1 MTLAAEEQ
9 RTMHVFEL
17 VDELEDIAATPD
29 LADGVRTRL
38 QDLAQRELAH
48 SEPVRVAVAAK
59 LLGLSE
65 RSVRT
70 WAKEGVLTPAETD
83 SPRLL
88 LDPERLHEVIR
99 LIKDLRKLGR
109 NRDLI
114 DLVWYRLSDHALLQ
128 RADLLES
135 LDQMARGEGRRVR

>member
-1 MTLAAEEQ
+1 MTLASEEK
-9 RTMHVFEL
+9 RSLHLFAL
-17 VDELEDIAATPD
+17 VEELEDIAATPG
-29 LADGVRTRL
+29 LTKSVRTRL
-38 QDLAQRELAH
+38 QELALKEL
-48 SEPVRVAVAAK
+48 SLGEPVRVAVAAK

-65 RSVRT
+65 RSVRN

-88 LDPERLHEVIR
+88 LDPARLHEVMR
-99 LIKDLRKLGR
+99 LIKDLRKLGK

-114 DLVWYRLSDHALLQ
+114 DAVWYRLSDHALLQ

-135 LDQMARGEGRRVR
+135 LEQMARGE

>member
-1 MTLAAEEQ
+1 MTLATEEE
-9 RTMHVFEL
+9 RTTHVFEL
-17 VDELEDIAATPD
+17 VDELEDIASTPN
-29 LADGVRTRL
+29 LAESVRARL
-38 QDLAQRELAH
+38 QDLARRELTR

-65 RSVRT
+65 RSVRN

-88 LDPERLHEVIR
+88 LDPERLHEVMR
-99 LIKDLRKLGR
+99 LIKDLRKLGK

-128 RADLLES
+128 RGDLLES
-135 LDQMARGEGRRVR
+135 LEQMARGEGRRVR